1 MNYKKKYKKYKL
13 KYLTTKKLYGGME
26 DYSVGM
32 EDYSVGIED
41 FSVEISINISDTDN
55 GKFEVVNNIDIESNF
70 ILTLMKHYGI
80 IFPSQILGLSLN
92 DEPIVLESYGV
103 TFKYLG
109 VKNEDRII
117 INYTKESIHENPN
130 EAIQEAM
137 RVLRNEVRDKHEA
150 ELIRARK
157 GEKEEKV
164 ENKNVEAILYWNI
177 SNINKDLREEFMKF
191 RTRYINFYEKYKK

>member
-1 MNYKKKYKKYKL
+1 
-13 KYLTTKKLYGGME
+13 ME

-55 GKFEVVNNIDIESNF
+55 GLFEVVNNIDIESNF

-92 DEPIVLESYGV
+92 DEPIVLESYGL

-117 INYTKESIHENPN
+117 INYTKENIDENPN

-137 RVLRNEVRDKHEA
+137 RVLRNEVKDKHKA

-191 RTRYINFYEKYKK
+191 RTRYINFFMKS

>member
-13 KYLTTKKLYGGME
+13 KYLTTKKLYG
-26 DYSVGM
+26 GM

-92 DEPIVLESYGV
+92 DEHIVLESYGL
-103 TFKYLG
+103 TFKDLG

-117 INYTKESIHENPN
+117 INYTKENIDENPN

-137 RVLRNEVRDKHEA
+137 RVLRKEVRDKNEA

-157 GEKEEKV
+157 GEEEEEL
-164 ENKNVEAILYWNI
+164 ENKNIEAILYWNI
-177 SNINKDLREEFMKF
+177 SNIDEDLREEFIIF
-191 RTRYINFYEKYKK
+191 RRRYLNFYKRFKK